1 MSMTDPISDFLSRIR
16 NGIQSR
22 KSSID
27 CPRSTLKLRIAEI
40 LREEGFLDSVVSEE
54 PGVGLQGRHQQG
66 GQAQQGT
73 ISLTL
78 RYDNANHSAITGL
91 KRVSRPGQRHYVG
104 ARALPKVRN
113 GLGIAIVSTS
123 RGVMTDR
130 KARELGV
137 GGEVLCEVW

>member
-1 MSMTDPISDFLSRIR
+1 MSMTDPIADFLSRIR

-22 KSSID
+22 KLSVA
-27 CPRSTLKLRIAEI
+27 CPRSSPKLAIAEI
-40 LREEGFLDSVVSEE
+40 LRDEGFLDSVSSVEE
-54 PGVGLQGRHQQG
+54 GPQGK
-66 GQAQQGT
+66 
-73 ISLTL
+73 ISLGL
-78 RYDNANHSAITGL
+78 RYDNSNHNAITGL
-91 KRVSRPGQRHYVG
+91 KRASRPGQRKYVG
-104 ARALPKVRN
+104 AKALPRVRN